1 MFKTLSSHIN
11 DFAHLFFPHVCEGC
25 GSDVLENN
33 SLLCAAC
40 FLKLP
45 ETVFIKEENNPVEK
59 IFYGRIKIETAGA
72 GFYFTKHSLLQHL
85 IIQLKYR
92 GNKDVGFYLGKLLGY
107 QLLQTERFNDI
118 DAIIPLPLNAKKERK
133 RAYNQ
138 AAVIAEG
145 ISSVWYKPIL
155 KNAVQRTVFTETQT
169 HKDRISR
176 WQTMEGVFAT
186 VDKSSLEGKH
196 ILLIDDIVTT
206 GATLEACG
214 EKILQVRETKLSIAT
229 IAYTI

>member
-1 MFKTLSSHIN
+1 MFKTLSSHLN

-25 GSDVLENN
+25 GRDVVENN
-33 SLLCAAC
+33 SLLCATC

-45 ETVFIKEENNPVEK
+45 ETGFIKEANNPVEK
-59 IFYGRIKIETAGA
+59 IFYGRIKIETAGS

-92 GNKDVGFYLGKLLGY
+92 GNKDVGFCLGKLLGY
-107 QLLQTERFNDI
+107 QLLETERFNNV
-118 DAIIPLPLNAKKERK
+118 DAIIPLPLNPKKERK
-133 RAYNQ
+133 RGYNQ
-138 AAVIAEG
+138 ATIIADG

-186 VDKSSLEGKH
+186 DDRSSLEGKH

-214 EKILQVRETKLSIAT
+214 EKILQVPETKLSIAT